1 MANPDRIVGTMI
13 GERFKILRMIGQG
26 GMGTVYEAEHKTL
39 PRRFAVK
46 ILRPELTGDREAERF
61 RREAIASARL
71 EHPNIIYI
79 TDFGEMEYGSLYLV
93 MEYLEGIGLDEVLSR
108 QSRLPLSRALP
119 ILAQV
124 ADALDHAHKMDV
136 VHRDLKPENIHLT
149 EVRGKKDVVKL
160 LDFGIAK
167 MGLPEFAQSLTI
179 QGQVFG
185 TAEYMSPEQ
194 ATGEGV
200 DGRSDIYALGCL
212 AYELITGDPP
222 FLGPPVKVLRSQV
235 NEPAPPPS
243 TKLTDPP
250 LPPALDAMVLRCL
263 AKAPKDRYQSAS
275 DLRRDILKLRSITF
289 SARAESASR
298 RKASKTLPTISPER
312 LVEGW
317 ASLGGK
323 APDLVINENYE
334 TTTHARVFDDR
345 VKWRNNLQDQLR
357 KLAFELVQE
366 ALAPKETSQA
376 LERLLVL
383 EEEVTS
389 LTGTAA
395 LAEQNFDRI
404 RFDFSQR
411 EKRLRYALM
420 DLELDSN
427 ELQAATDEASR
438 ARLKDLD
445 YQTGELMKRIDELD
459 GERSTQIGEL
469 AAQVKTYR
477 ELIHDLDKEG
487 GEIYQTLHRQIEA
500 LRATASSDKLRVSY
514 DELDTIRG
522 RMGSNRNA

>member
-1 MANPDRIVGTMI
+1 
-13 GERFKILRMIGQG
+13 
-26 GMGTVYEAEHKTL
+26 
-39 PRRFAVK
+39 
-46 ILRPELTGDREAERF
+46 
-61 RREAIASARL
+61 
-71 EHPNIIYI
+71 
-79 TDFGEMEYGSLYLV
+79 
-93 MEYLEGIGLDEVLSR
+93 
-108 QSRLPLSRALP
+108 
-119 ILAQV
+119 
-124 ADALDHAHKMDV
+124 
-136 VHRDLKPENIHLT
+136 
-149 EVRGKKDVVKL
+149 
-160 LDFGIAK
+160 
-167 MGLPEFAQSLTI
+167 
-179 QGQVFG
+179 
-185 TAEYMSPEQ
+185 
-194 ATGEGV
+194 
-200 DGRSDIYALGCL
+200 
-212 AYELITGDPP
+212 
-222 FLGPPVKVLRSQV
+222 
-235 NEPAPPPS
+235 
-243 TKLTDPP
+243 
-250 LPPALDAMVLRCL
+250 
-263 AKAPKDRYQSAS
+263 
-275 DLRRDILKLRSITF
+275 
-289 SARAESASR
+289 
-298 RKASKTLPTISPER
+298 
-312 LVEGW
+312 
-317 ASLGGK
+317 
-323 APDLVINENYE
+323 LVINENYE